1 MKTIALFIC
10 TILLGACAAPEISDW
25 PPEAPPVSE
34 EVIQSYVDRY
44 ARDDEAPRYGPEDIK
59 ALNILM
65 KRRARTYDEDDD
77 LSRFRSN
84 LESVQA
90 KNDDD
95 RDVTE
100 GPGRSKAEI
109 DAIEDKINRRFE
121 SHHDRRHQ
129 LRSKYGL

>member
-1 MKTIALFIC
+1 MKVAVPIVCA
-10 TILLGACAAPEISDW
+10 ILLGACAAPEISDW
-25 PPEAPPVSE
+25 PPVAPLVSE
-34 EVIQSYVDRY
+34 QVIQSYVDRY
-44 ARDDEAPRYGPEDIK
+44 ARDDEPPSYGPEDIR

-65 KRRARTYDEDDD
+65 KRRSRTFDEGGD
-77 LSRFRSN
+77 LERFRSD

-90 KNDDD
+90 KNDGDS
-95 RDVTE
+95 DVTE

-109 DAIEDKINRRFE
+109 NAIKGKIDRRYE